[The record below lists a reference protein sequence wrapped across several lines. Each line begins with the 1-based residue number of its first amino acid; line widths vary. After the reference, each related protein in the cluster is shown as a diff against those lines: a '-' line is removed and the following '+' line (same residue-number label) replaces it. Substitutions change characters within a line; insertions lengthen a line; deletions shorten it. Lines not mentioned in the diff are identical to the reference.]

1 MNKFQQKEIKKI
13 TKQIVKKYKP
23 EKIIL
28 FGSFA
33 FGRPKENS
41 DIDLVVIKKTR
52 KRFMKRLFEIC
63 RCIKSWMGTDILVY
77 TPKEWKEALT
87 EENYFI
93 KEIAQKG
100 KVVYAKQQNKK

>member
-13 TKQIVKKYKP
+13 TRQIVKKYKP

-33 FGRPKENS
+33 SGYPKENS
-41 DIDLVVIKKTR
+41 DIDLIVIKKTR

-63 RCIKSWMGTDILVY
+63 RYIKSWMGTDILVY
-77 TPKEWKEALT
+77 TPKEWEEALA

-100 KVVYAKQQNKK
+100 KVVYAK